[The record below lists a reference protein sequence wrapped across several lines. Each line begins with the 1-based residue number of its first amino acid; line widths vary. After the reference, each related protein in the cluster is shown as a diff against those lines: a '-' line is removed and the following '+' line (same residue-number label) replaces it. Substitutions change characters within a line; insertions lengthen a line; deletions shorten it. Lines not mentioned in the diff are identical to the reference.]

1 MKRVCVYCGSSSG
14 KRPEYLESAR
24 TLGRELVRRGIGL
37 VYGGARIGLMGEIA
51 NTVLTCGG
59 EVTGIMPQ
67 GLVDREVAHRGLTEL
82 RVVDSMHE
90 RKAFMAD
97 LSDGFIALPGGLG
110 TLEELFEILT
120 WSQLGLHK
128 KPCALLNVQGYYDSL
143 SLLLEHAV
151 KEGFVKPLHHD
162 MLLVAEKPAI
172 LLDLMSA
179 YKPQVV
185 EKWIGRDET

>member
-1 MKRVCVYCGSSSG
+1 
-14 KRPEYLESAR
+14 
-24 TLGRELVRRGIGL
+24 
-37 VYGGARIGLMGEIA
+37 MGEIA

>member
-1 MKRVCVYCGSSSG
+1 
-14 KRPEYLESAR
+14 
-24 TLGRELVRRGIGL
+24 L

-151 KEGFVKPLHHD
+151 KEGFDKPLHHD